1 MSRLVC
7 RRYIGAFSGAFLGI
21 TAAAAEPA
29 IEISGPELPKATASA
44 LNESASA
51 EPQESRTQEAEGRD
65 VFGNLRRDSDAFT
78 LVNEKHGL
86 SLHKPMYLIP
96 ATWSPQY
103 RSSNTEVLFSISL
116 KQRLFNRNLFFA
128 YSQRSFWQ
136 LYDGA
141 NSRPFRETNY
151 NPELFYR
158 WKPEWND
165 APGLGFDL
173 GIDHESNGKDLP
185 ESRSWNRVIGA
196 VFYETDRELIHLR
209 AWYRLPEDEGRA
221 ADDPKRDDNPDIL
234 HYMGYGEL
242 RLQRKL
248 FGEAKHMASLMLRG
262 NPTTGRGA
270 IQFDYSAPFSDYA
283 FLNLYIWNGYGESLA
298 DYNQSVTRI
307 GIGLM
312 LAR

>member
-1 MSRLVC
+1 VFQTAYRWFGCTL
-7 RRYIGAFSGAFLGI
+7 GAAALSI
-21 TAAAAEPA
+21 NAAAAEPDG
-29 IEISGPELPKATASA
+29 EINGPEMPTATEALQEIRVATLDAPKDLYQDGA
-44 LNESASA
+44 
-51 EPQESRTQEAEGRD
+51 D

-78 LVNEKHGL
+78 LVNDKHGL
-86 SLHKPMYLIP
+86 SLHKPMYMIP

-103 RSSNTEVLFSISL
+103 KSSNTEVLFSISL
-116 KQRLFNRNLFFA
+116 KLRLINRNLFFA

-158 WKPEWND
+158 WKPEWRD

-196 VFYETDRELIHLR
+196 VFYETDRQLIHLR
-209 AWYRLPEDEGRA
+209 TWYRLPEDEGRA
-221 ADDPKRDDNPDIL
+221 EDDPKRDDNPDIQRYL
-234 HYMGYGEL
+234 GYGEL
-242 RLQRKL
+242 RVQRKL

-262 NPTTGRGA
+262 NASTGKGA
-270 IQFDYSAPFSDYA
+270 VQFDYSAPFSDYA
-283 FLNLYIWNGYGESLA
+283 FWNVYVWNGYGESLA
-298 DYNQSVTRI
+298 DYNHSVTRV